1 MKYYNTAIFI
11 FDNVEVLDF
20 TGPFEIFNSANRIL
34 KDESFKVFTVAESD
48 KMVYARYGLQVTP
61 DFTIQNCPKPDIIV
75 IPGGEGRKV
84 QMNNNVILQWIRSG
98 FAELQYLFSICT
110 GAFILGNTG
119 LLNGQKATTHH
130 LSYDEF
136 EKTFPQVGLIK
147 NVPYVDNGKIIT
159 SAGIS
164 TGMKA
169 SLYLLD
175 KISGGMLGKR
185 TAEYMEYDY

>member
-11 FDNVEVLDF
+11 FENVEVLDF

-34 KDESFKVFTVAESD
+34 EDESFKVFTVAESE
-48 KMVYARYGLQVTP
+48 KKLNARNGLQVTP
-61 DFTIQNCPKPDIIV
+61 DFTIQNCPKPDILI
-75 IPGGEGRKV
+75 IPGGEGRKI

-130 LSYDEF
+130 LSYGEF
-136 EKTFPQVGLIK
+136 EKTFPQVSLIK
-147 NVPYVDNGKIIT
+147 NVPYVDNRKIIT

-175 KISGGMLGKR
+175 IISGEDLGKR

>member
-1 MKYYNTAIFI
+1 MKKYNTAIFI
-11 FDNVEVLDF
+11 FENVEVLDF
-20 TGPFEIFNSANRIL
+20 TGPFEIFNSANRVLNEDI
-34 KDESFKVFTVAESD
+34 FNVFTVTENLT
-48 KMVYARYGLQVTP
+48 KLNTRYSLQVIP
-61 DFTIQNCPKPDIIV
+61 DFSFQNCPKPDILV
-75 IPGGEGRKV
+75 IPGGEGRKT
-84 QMNNNVILQWIRSG
+84 QMYNEPALEWIESLCND
-98 FAELQYLFSICT
+98 LQYLLSICT

-119 LLNGQKATTHH
+119 LLNGQNATTHH

-136 EKTFPQVGLIK
+136 EKTFPDVNLIR

-169 SLYLLD
+169 SLHLLD
-175 KISGGMLGKR
+175 KISGNDLGKK

>member
-11 FDNVEVLDF
+11 FENVEVLDF

-34 KDESFKVFTVAESD
+34 KKDYFSVYTVAEKINKIHTRNS
-48 KMVYARYGLQVTP
+48 LQVTP
-61 DFTIQNCPKPDIIV
+61 DYSIQNCPPPDILV
-75 IPGGEGRKV
+75 IPGGEGRKI
-84 QMNNNVILQWIRSG
+84 QMNNRIILDWINTS
-98 FAELQYLFSICT
+98 FNKLQFLLSICT
-110 GAFILGNTG
+110 GAFILGNTC
-119 LLNGQKATTHH
+119 LLNGLNATTHH

-136 EKTFPQVGLIK
+136 EKSFPEIHLIR

-175 KISGGMLGKR
+175 KISGGNLGKR
-185 TAEYMEYDY
+185 TADYMEYDY

>member
-1 MKYYNTAIFI
+1 MKYFNTAIFI
-11 FDNVEVLDF
+11 FENVEVLDF

-34 KDESFKVFTVAESD
+34 GDESFKVFTTAESD
-48 KMVYARYGLQVTP
+48 KIVNARNGLQVTP
-61 DFTIQNCPKPDIIV
+61 DFTIQNCPRPDILI
-75 IPGGEGRKV
+75 IPGGEGRKM
-84 QMNNNVILQWIRSG
+84 QMNNKVILNWIRDSFPG
-98 FAELQYLFSICT
+98 LQYLFSICT
-110 GAFILGNTG
+110 GSFILGNTG

-136 EKTFPQVGLIK
+136 EKTFPQVSLIK
-147 NVPYVDNGKIIT
+147 DVPYVDNGKIIT

-175 KISGGMLGKR
+175 KISGEGLGKR

>member
-1 MKYYNTAIFI
+1 MKNYNTAIFI
-11 FDNVEVLDF
+11 FENVEVLDF

-34 KDESFKVFTVAESD
+34 EYESFKVFTVAESE
-48 KMVYARYGLQVTP
+48 KKINARNGLQVTP
-61 DFTIQNCPKPDIIV
+61 DFSILNCPKPDILI
-75 IPGGEGRKV
+75 IPGGEGRKI
-84 QMNNNVILQWIRSG
+84 QMNNNVILQWIRKNL
-98 FAELQYLFSICT
+98 AESQYLFSICT

-136 EKTFPQVGLIK
+136 EKTFPQVSLIK
-147 NVPYVDNGKIIT
+147 NLPYVDNGKIIT

-175 KISGGMLGKR
+175 KISGENLGKR

>member
-1 MKYYNTAIFI
+1 MKKYNTAIFI
-11 FDNVEVLDF
+11 FENVEVLDF
-20 TGPFEIFNSANRIL
+20 TGPFEIFNSANRVLNEDI
-34 KDESFKVFTVAESD
+34 FNVFTVAENST
-48 KMVYARYGLQVTP
+48 KLNTRNSLQVIP
-61 DFTIQNCPKPDIIV
+61 DFSFQNCPKPDILV
-75 IPGGEGRKV
+75 IPGGEGRKIEMYNKPV
-84 QMNNNVILQWIRSG
+84 LEWIKSLCND
-98 FAELQYLFSICT
+98 LQYLFSICT

-136 EKTFPQVGLIK
+136 EKTFPEVNLIR

-169 SLYLLD
+169 SLHLLD
-175 KISGGMLGKR
+175 KISGSDLGKK

>member
-1 MKYYNTAIFI
+1 MQSYNTAIFI

-34 KDESFKVFTVAESD
+34 RQEVFKVYTVSENIN
-48 KMVYARYGLQVTP
+48 KLNARNSLQVTP
-61 DFTIQNCPKPDIIV
+61 DYSIRDCPEPDILI
-75 IPGGEGRKV
+75 IPGGEGRKI
-84 QMNNNVILQWIRSG
+84 QMNNKIVLDWINLCYDNLK
-98 FAELQYLFSICT
+98 FLFSICT

-119 LLNGQKATTHH
+119 LLNGLKATTHH

-136 EKTFPQVGLIK
+136 EITFPEAELIR
-147 NVPYVDNGKIIT
+147 NVPYIDNGKIIT

-169 SLYLLD
+169 SLHLLD
-175 KISGGMLGKR
+175 KISGGDLGGK